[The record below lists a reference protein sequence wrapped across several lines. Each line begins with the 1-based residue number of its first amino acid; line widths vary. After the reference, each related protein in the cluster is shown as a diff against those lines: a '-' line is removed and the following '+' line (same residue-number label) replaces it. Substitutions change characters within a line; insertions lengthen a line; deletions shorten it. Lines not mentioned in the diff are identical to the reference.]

1 MAASNPSV
9 NDLGTGSIGGLLVR
23 LAVPTITA
31 QLINALYNI
40 VDRMY
45 IGHMEGI
52 GDVALTG
59 VGVTFPIIMLVS
71 AFASLVGMGGAPLSS
86 IELGKKNEER
96 ANRILNNA
104 FFSLLAMAV
113 ALTAFFMAFKRPMLL
128 FFGASQATIG
138 YALDYIGIYL
148 AGTIF
153 VMLALGLN
161 AFITAQGFAKEGML
175 TVLIGAVLNII
186 LDPILIFGF
195 GLGVRGAALA
205 TIISQAVSAGWVLL
219 FLCGKKTVLRIRPQ
233 WMAPRKDVLLPILS
247 LGVSPFIMQSTESL
261 VMITLNSGL
270 QRYGNDLYVGAM
282 TIISSV
288 MQVTT
293 MPLMGLGQG
302 AQPIIS
308 YNYGAGKYDRV
319 KKTYALLIK
328 ASFAASA
335 AVWALTILFP
345 QGFIS
350 LFNNK
355 PELMEITM
363 KALRIYMAGI
373 FMMGIQFSCQQCFMA
388 MGQARTSLFLALLR
402 KIILLIPLA
411 LILPAFLGPFGIF
424 IAEPIAD
431 ITAALITALMFWRF
445 ARRLP
450 RQNTP
455 GA

>member
-104 FFSLLAMAV
+104 FSSLLAMAV

-247 LGVSPFIMQSTESL
+247 LGISPFIMQSTESL

-345 QGFIS
+345 QVFIS